1 MGYQYRML
9 RGKAGAA
16 GYLRSDGQKTILRGT
31 GLSPGGRYAAYI
43 WNDGTAQLL
52 AGAEADG
59 NGGLQLSAPGEQRM
73 FLAGAAGVV
82 LWEEGENGAQN
93 FWRAQTAFNAW
104 QKAQAQR
111 EKTEKADMAHI
122 EGEEKKPKEKTRL
135 RKHRSTAAKTK
146 RFRRAA
152 PGQRKTPEE
161 EMNALNPA
169 SDAALHASLRPES
182 NTPSADAL
190 PVLVWP
196 EAAAHLKPYFET
208 QPPFMP
214 FDAPGWRFV
223 RVPSPLRGVAY
234 CAVGVYA
241 RDARI
246 EQVAY
251 AVPGTAQR
259 APAMLP
265 GYRYQMGRSGQGYW
279 TLWQRV

>member
-1 MGYQYRML
+1 MAYQYCML

-31 GLSPGGRYAAYI
+31 GLSPGTCYAAYI
-43 WNDGTAQLL
+43 WSDGTAHLL
-52 AGAEADG
+52 ARTEADG
-59 NGGLQLSAPGEQRM
+59 NGGLQLSAPGEQHM

-82 LWEEGENGAQN
+82 LWEEGENGERN
-93 FWRAQTAFNAW
+93 FWQTQMALKAW
-104 QKAQAQR
+104 QETELQ
-111 EKTEKADMAHI
+111 KTRAKEEDAACIK
-122 EGEEKKPKEKTRL
+122 EEKKEPKEKIRQRKRL
-135 RKHRSTAAKTK
+135 NAASEIK
-146 RFRRAA
+146 RFRRAVR
-152 PGQRKTPEE
+152 GKEKPEE
-161 EMNALNPA
+161 EKMAAMDPA
-169 SDAALHASLRPES
+169 PDTESHDALRPVS
-182 NTPSADAL
+182 NAPPADTL
-190 PVLVWP
+190 PTLIWP

-208 QPPFMP
+208 LPPFMP

-234 CAVGVYA
+234 CAVGIFA

-246 EQVAY
+246 EQVVY

-279 TLWQRV
+279 TLRQQV

>member
-1 MGYQYRML
+1 
-9 RGKAGAA
+9 
-16 GYLRSDGQKTILRGT
+16 
-31 GLSPGGRYAAYI
+31 
-43 WNDGTAQLL
+43 
-52 AGAEADG
+52 
-59 NGGLQLSAPGEQRM
+59 M

-111 EKTEKADMAHI
+111 EKTEKADAAHN
-122 EGEEKKPKEKTRL
+122 EGEEKQPKEKIHL

-146 RFRRAA
+146 RFRRAV
-152 PGQRKTPEE
+152 PGQKKKPE
-161 EMNALNPA
+161 EMNTMNPT

-182 NTPSADAL
+182 NAPPADAL

-196 EAAAHLKPYFET
+196 ETAAHLKLYFET

-234 CAVGVYA
+234 CAVGVCA

-265 GYRYQMGRSGQGYW
+265 GYRYQMGRTGQGYW